1 MYDAPTLLV
10 PLDSSQAE
18 VAFSQQNRFA
28 IIRGEQH
35 IMK

>member
-1 MYDAPTLLV
+1 MYDAPNLLEL
-10 PLDSSQAE
+10 LDSSQAE

-28 IIRGEQH
+28 IIRGDQH